1 MNRRI
6 LFYIAAMLICGSS
19 IAQEVQHY
27 PLNPHD
33 FPNNMNLIA
42 KICINGVEQT
52 SNAIEIGA
60 FNGSTVT
67 GSKRIQEY
75 GSNHYFRIN
84 MLVYGNSSSYEVT
97 FKLYNHDTGDELN
110 NCIVTYEENPYTV
123 IWESDA
129 SHGKYKNPVVLNF
142 VTTPTQT
149 FTKEIT
155 GYGNSNG
162 NWYLIASPLVDET
175 NPENVGG
182 MLNNSFDLY
191 RFNQSAPSNDQGIT
205 LEWENWKNQSQ
216 EHYHFNL
223 ESGKGYLY
231 ANSGDVTL
239 TFTGTA
245 YTGNG
250 EVTLV
255 KEDNADFA
263 GWNLVGNPF
272 AQTAYISKPFYTTN
286 PDGTGII
293 AGTGNNIGAMEG
305 IFVIANTD
313 GETMTFSTEQRD
325 EQNQQFALNVNRNR
339 GNIIDRAI
347 VRFNDETTLPKFTL
361 NRNSTKLYIP
371 QNGEDYAMVSS
382 EGICEMPINF
392 KAEENGAYTLSFD
405 AQGVSFDYLHLID
418 NMTGN
423 DIDLLAGASTLR
435 VVSGTSST
443 ATYTFEAKTT
453 DYASRFKLVFATI
466 CEDADSDNDF
476 AFFSNGKLVILND
489 GHATFQVVDLMG
501 RTVMS
506 ETING
511 SANINVN
518 VVPGVYMLRLANGD
532 DIKTQK
538 IVME

>member
-1 MNRRI
+1 M
-6 LFYIAAMLICGSS
+6 
-19 IAQEVQHY
+19 
-27 PLNPHD
+27 
-33 FPNNMNLIA
+33 
-42 KICINGVEQT
+42 
-52 SNAIEIGA
+52 
-60 FNGSTVT
+60 
-67 GSKRIQEY
+67 
-75 GSNHYFRIN
+75 
-84 MLVYGNSSSYEVT
+84 
-97 FKLYNHDTGDELN
+97 
-110 NCIVTYEENPYTV
+110 
-123 IWESDA
+123 
-129 SHGKYKNPVVLNF
+129 
-142 VTTPTQT
+142 
-149 FTKEIT
+149 
-155 GYGNSNG
+155 
-162 NWYLIASPLVDET
+162 
-175 NPENVGG
+175 
-182 MLNNSFDLY
+182 
-191 RFNQSAPSNDQGIT
+191 
-205 LEWENWKNQSQ
+205 
-216 EHYHFNL
+216 
-223 ESGKGYLY
+223 
-231 ANSGDVTL
+231 

-255 KEDNADFA
+255 KDDNAEFP

-286 PDGTGII
+286 PDGTRII
-293 AGTGNNIGAMEG
+293 AGTGNSIGAMEG
-305 IFVIANTD
+305 IFVVANTD
-313 GETMTFSTEQRD
+313 GETMTFSTEQRN
-325 EQNQQFALNVNRNR
+325 EQNKQFVLNVNQNC

-382 EGICEMPINF
+382 EGIGEMPISF
-392 KAEENGAYTLSFD
+392 KAEENGTYTLSFD

-423 DIDLLAGASTLR
+423 DIDLLTTPNYS
-435 VVSGTSST
+435 
-443 ATYTFEAKTT
+443 FEALTT
-453 DYASRFKLVFATI
+453 DYESRFKLVFATI

-489 GHATFQVVDLMG
+489 GHATFQVIDLMG

-506 ETING
+506 KTING